1 MNNCNKLLNTIGL
14 FWLVLVVL
22 MSISVDKTEA
32 GIRKYQTK
40 NNSYMS
46 SKQQSRL
53 LILTPVVSSLNSSS
67 SLTPSSSLSLSA
79 RPAVNRTFEQI
90 NNRSSESFIR
100 YRKNFVKL
108 VENFLLKHI
117 EKALKKK
124 AKQSEEEIYDSSQLN
139 SIEKDGIGN
148 YNDDAEIDSD
158 YYSAIIQDEVGPTW
172 SRIMFKCNQ
181 TNGSGGSGC
190 NNNNSGGSAINEN
203 LAKLSNRFRNRLNNS
218 AKKKNSSTT
227 TSSEEWNEDIT
238 SKIFILKNLLKRS
251 KNCYLFILFRDRKLK
266 ECIYLPI
273 NLTYFSFI
281 MLMVK
286 GTVVNRKRGFR
297 KSFAKNAFEKKM
309 NFRKF

>member
-1 MNNCNKLLNTIGL
+1 MNNCNKLLNAIGV
-14 FWLVLVVL
+14 FRLVLLVF

-40 NNSYMS
+40 NNSYMPS
-46 SKQQSRL
+46 QQPSRL

-67 SLTPSSSLSLSA
+67 SLSPSSSSSPLSA
-79 RPAVNRTFEQI
+79 RPANRTFEQI
-90 NNRSSESFIR
+90 NNRSSDSFMR

-124 AKQSEEEIYDSSQLN
+124 AKQSEEEIYDSSPLN

-190 NNNNSGGSAINEN
+190 KNNNSGGSAINEN
-203 LAKLSNRFRNRLNNS
+203 LAKLSSRFRNRFNHS
-218 AKKKNSSTT
+218 AKKKNLSTT

-238 SKIFILKNLLKRS
+238 SKIFIL
-251 KNCYLFILFRDRKLK
+251 
-266 ECIYLPI
+266 
-273 NLTYFSFI
+273 
-281 MLMVK
+281 
-286 GTVVNRKRGFR
+286 
-297 KSFAKNAFEKKM
+297 
-309 NFRKF
+309 